1 MGAAMTRRAIA
12 ALMLAPALLCAGGCK
27 TSVNPVTGRRQVVL
41 MSEAQERQIDAAI
54 APQIENREG
63 LVRDPQL
70 TRYVEDLGRALAA
83 HSPRQDV
90 IYSFQIIESD
100 DPNAFALPGG
110 HIYISRGLLMV
121 ANSEAELSNVLG
133 HEIGH
138 VAARHAAQQDAHV
151 KTLGLSTLLS
161 DLLSG
166 GGEEMADSERISGS
180 FVARYARQQEREAD
194 RIGQEIALAT
204 AVDPSGMARFLQK
217 LQNLDK
223 LTRGFS
229 TPQTYLAT
237 HPALSERVAEATTNA
252 QVREWRAEF
261 ERGPLSTRALGG
273 AESTR
278 DVYLDRIEGVPVIR
292 PAAEGVFQGD
302 RFLHPELNF
311 SLRFPPEW
319 NHVNQSSQV
328 ISIAPTRDG
337 VVLLQLHGEGD
348 DPVATARRYA
358 AREGLRL
365 ENPTPLKIGG
375 LPAFRTQAQIQT
387 SFGRIDAEITWIAH
401 DGRIYCLIAGMEPG
415 VFRKY
420 QGLFRRFAHSFRP
433 LTAEERAGITE
444 LRLRTSRAREGET
457 LAELSERSGNEWDL
471 TYTAIVNEFF
481 VDDRLAAGQRVKVA
495 VREPHED
502 PGAAPPRSGDGGSR

>member
-1 MGAAMTRRAIA
+1 MTRRAA
-12 ALMLAPALLCAGGCK
+12 ALLLAPALLCAVGCQ
-27 TSVNPVTGRRQVVL
+27 TSINPVTGRRQVVL
-41 MSEAQERQIDAAI
+41 MSEADERQIDAAI
-54 APQIENREG
+54 VPQIENSDG
-63 LVRDPQL
+63 LVRDPRL
-70 TRYVEDLGRALAA
+70 TDYVEELGRALAA

-90 IYSFQIIESD
+90 IYDFQIIESV

-110 HIYISRGLLMV
+110 HIFVSRGLLML
-121 ANSEAELSNVLG
+121 ANSEVELSNVLG

-138 VAARHAAQQDAHV
+138 VAARHAAQQDAHA

-161 DLLSG
+161 EILSG
-166 GGEEMADSERISGS
+166 GGEEMPDSERISGS
-180 FVARYARQQEREAD
+180 FVARYARNQEREAD
-194 RIGQEIALAT
+194 RIGQDLALA
-204 AVDPSGMARFLQK
+204 AGVDPNGMALFLQK

-237 HPALSERVAEATTNA
+237 HPALPERVAEATTNA

-261 ERGPLSTRALGG
+261 ERGPLGTRSLATLD
-273 AESTR
+273 STR
-278 DVYLDRIEGVPVIR
+278 DVYLDRIEGAAVTR
-292 PAAEGVFQGD
+292 PASEGVFQGG
-302 RFLHPELNF
+302 RFLHPGLNF

-319 NHVNQSSQV
+319 NHVNQASQV
-328 ISIAPTRDG
+328 VSIAPTRDG
-337 VVLLQLHGEGD
+337 VALLQLHGEGD

-365 ENPTPLKIGG
+365 ENPTPIKIGG
-375 LPAFRTQAQIQT
+375 LPAFRTEARIET
-387 SFGRIDAEITWIAH
+387 SVGRVDAEITWIAH

-444 LRLRTSRAREGET
+444 DRLRIVEAREGET
-457 LAELSERSGNEWDL
+457 LGELSERSGNEWDL
-471 TYTAIVNEFF
+471 TYTAVANELF
-481 VDDRLAAGQRVKVA
+481 VDDRLIAGQRVKVA
-495 VREPHED
+495 VRESYAD
-502 PGAAPPRSGDGGSR
+502 PGDAPSDGADGGSR

>member
-1 MGAAMTRRAIA
+1 MTRRAA
-12 ALMLAPALLCAGGCK
+12 TLLLAPALLCAGGCQ
-27 TSVNPVTGRRQVVL
+27 TSINPVTGRRQVVL
-41 MSEAQERQIDAAI
+41 MSEADERQIDAAI
-54 APQIENREG
+54 VPQIENSDG
-63 LVRDPQL
+63 LVRDPRL
-70 TRYVEDLGRALAA
+70 TDYVDELGRALAP

-90 IYSFQIIESD
+90 IYDFQIIEST

-110 HIYISRGLLMV
+110 HIFVSRGLLLL

-161 DLLSG
+161 
-166 GGEEMADSERISGS
+166 ERN
-180 FVARYARQQEREAD
+180 QEREAD
-194 RIGQEIALAT
+194 RIGQEIALA
-204 AVDPSGMARFLQK
+204 AGVDPSGMPRFLQK

-229 TPQTYLAT
+229 MPQTYLAT
-237 HPALSERVAEATTNA
+237 HPALPERVAEATTNA

-261 ERGPLSTRALGG
+261 ERGPLAVRSLATL
-273 AESTR
+273 ESTR
-278 DVYLDRIEGVPVIR
+278 DVYLDRIEGVAVTR
-292 PAAEGVFQGD
+292 PASEGVFQGD

-319 NHVNQSSQV
+319 NHVNQASQV
-328 ISIAPTRDG
+328 VSIAPTRDG

-348 DPVATARRYA
+348 DPMQTARRYA

-375 LPAFRTQAQIQT
+375 LPAFRTEAQIET
-387 SFGRIDAEITWIAH
+387 SVGRVDAEITWIAY

-420 QGLFRRFAHSFRP
+420 QGLFRRFTHSFRP
-433 LTAEERAGITE
+433 LTAEERASITE
-444 LRLRTSRAREGET
+444 DRLRIVEAREGET
-457 LAELSERSGNEWDL
+457 LGELSERSGNEWDL
-471 TYTAIVNEFF
+471 TYTAIANELF
-481 VDDRLAAGQRVKVA
+481 VDDRLIGGQRVKVA
-495 VREPHED
+495 VRESYAD
-502 PGAAPPRSGDGGSR
+502 PGDAPSDGADGDSR

>member
-1 MGAAMTRRAIA
+1 MTRRAA
-12 ALMLAPALLCAGGCK
+12 AWLLAPALLCAGGCQ
-27 TSVNPVTGRRQVVL
+27 TSINPVTGRRQVVL
-41 MSEAQERQIDAAI
+41 MSEADERQIDAAI
-54 APQIENREG
+54 VPQIESSDG
-63 LVRDPQL
+63 LVRDPRL
-70 TRYVEDLGRALAA
+70 TDYVEELGRALAP

-90 IYSFQIIESD
+90 IYDFQIIESD
-100 DPNAFALPGG
+100 EPNAFALPGG
-110 HIYISRGLLMV
+110 HIFVSRGLLLL

-161 DLLSG
+161 EILSG
-166 GGEEMADSERISGS
+166 GGEEQHDSERISGS
-180 FVARYARQQEREAD
+180 FVARYARNQEREAD
-194 RIGQEIALAT
+194 RIGQELALA
-204 AVDPSGMARFLQK
+204 AGVDPSGMPRFLQK

-237 HPALSERVAEATTNA
+237 HPALPERVAEATTNA

-261 ERGPLSTRALGG
+261 ERGPLATHSLATL
-273 AESTR
+273 ESTR
-278 DVYLDRIEGVPVIR
+278 DVYLDRIEGAAVTR
-292 PAAEGVFQGD
+292 PASEGVFQGD
-302 RFLHPELNF
+302 RFLHPGLNF

-319 NHVNQSSQV
+319 NHVNQASQV
-328 ISIAPTRDG
+328 VSIAPTRDG

-348 DPVATARRYA
+348 DPVETARRYA

-375 LPAFRTQAQIQT
+375 LPAFRTEAQIET
-387 SFGRIDAEITWIAH
+387 SVGRVDAEITWIAH

-444 LRLRTSRAREGET
+444 DRLRIVEAREGET
-457 LAELSERSGNEWDL
+457 LGELSERSGNEWDL
-471 TYTAIVNEFF
+471 TYTAIANELF
-481 VDDRLAAGQRVKVA
+481 VDDRLIGGQRVKVA
-495 VREPHED
+495 VRESYAD
-502 PGAAPPRSGDGGSR
+502 PGDAPSDGADGDSR